1 MAELK
6 MVTFDEDSF
15 DLEALKKAAG
25 SHVEV
30 LNRVKKIRRY
40 IRIAKIVIMVSFF
53 IAGYCTYYLA
63 NDLIDRY
70 NYNKYHNTAFLE

>member
-15 DLEALKKAAG
+15 DLDALKKEAG
-25 SHVEV
+25 SHAEV
-30 LNRVKKIRRY
+30 LNRAKKIRRN
-40 IRIAKIVIMVSFF
+40 IKIAKIVIMVSFF

-70 NYNKYHNTAFLE
+70 NYNKYHNTAFLK